1 MNDTKYIA
9 VYQNRW
15 SPASI
20 NFVGTSVAS
29 IVEEIR
35 NEGNYLTDYTF
46 YKIDGSLLTP
56 KKLGYTLEE

>member
-35 NEGNYLTDYTF
+35 NDDNDPTDYTF
-46 YKIDGSLLTP
+46 YEVDGSLLTP
-56 KKLGYTLEE
+56 KKLGYTLED